1 MIVKVICRNARP
13 VLAIMAVL
21 AILITTGKLR
31 GSEKPAPTGAPPVT
45 KVVLYKHGMG
55 YIERQGKVR
64 DTAVMQLAF
73 RADQMKDLLTSFYAV
88 DLSGGRIVSVQYET
102 KDPLSK
108 QIQDILITV
117 PENAA
122 LSQFLTQLKGARIIV
137 KASGETIEGRVLGTE
152 PVTELS
158 TTGQTVRN
166 SFRLVILTDAGPIRS
181 ADLFAVTE
189 FSLVD
194 EALQRDLSRLL
205 NLTLDSKYTNRKKLT
220 LTSAGQGERDVRLGY
235 LVEMPIWK
243 TSYRLILN
251 PKEKEAALLQ
261 GWAQAE
267 NTTEDDWKDISL
279 SFVAGNPFS
288 YVMDLYSPLYI
299 KRQVAPIPGLQDMAV
314 DWSQTTPPETGIDR
328 DFKALAP
335 PPPSAPAIAGAGG
348 RGRGASAGM
357 AANVAQSMD
366 MMGNMGPA
374 LDMQSSFG
382 NMMASSVGAAAQ
394 GTKLAELFNYTAT
407 DKVSIPRGQAALVPI
422 VSKTVQGKRVVY
434 YKAGFSP
441 KPTNAWVLRND
452 TDVTFEAGAVTFF
465 EGSTSIGE
473 GILAHTLPPGS
484 QEVLPYAADASI
496 DISRRAENKLQ
507 PYYKGKLVDGILNVI
522 RVDTLT
528 NTWKLT
534 NRGKDEATLW
544 LNQPITQPYKLS
556 KPEKPLKEVDNH
568 YRFEIILKPGET
580 TDFTVEEKR
589 DVQESVDI
597 GHADVTRVKFFAS
610 EQYLSP
616 ALRSLLG
623 EVQGLMAKK
632 ATHQRQIND
641 WQEQTRRLSEEEN
654 RLRQNVNTTQSNNP
668 AERELRAKWMTALST
683 AEESMASL
691 RGKIDDLSAQVRQID
706 EDVAKKIREFK
717 GE

>member
-1 MIVKVICRNARP
+1 MIVKVLCRNVRP
-13 VLAIMAVL
+13 GLAIMAAL
-21 AILITTGKLR
+21 AILITTGRLR

-73 RADQMKDLLTSFYAV
+73 RADQMKDLLTSFYAI
-88 DLSGGRIVSVQYET
+88 DLSGGRIVSMQYET

-108 QIQDILITV
+108 QLQDILITV

-122 LSQFLTQLKGARIIV
+122 LSQFLTQLKGARINV

-152 PVTELS
+152 PVNELS
-158 TTGQTVRN
+158 TTGQTVKN

-181 ADLFAVTE
+181 ADLFAITE

-220 LTSAGQGERDVRLGY
+220 LTAAGQGEREVRLGY

-251 PKEKEAALLQ
+251 PKEKESALLQ

-267 NTTEDDWKDISL
+267 NTTEEDWKDISL

-299 KRQVAPIPGLQDMAV
+299 RRQVAPIPGLQDMAV
-314 DWSQTTPPETGIDR
+314 DWSQTTPPETMVMKDDAKINEVRLDTGIQMLR
-328 DFKALAP
+328 AGRRAP
-335 PPPSAPAIAGAGG
+335 ST
-348 RGRGASAGM
+348 
-357 AANVAQSMD
+357 ANEAQSMD
-366 MMGNMGPA
+366 MMSNKGQVPME
-374 LDMQSSFG
+374 MQRSFG
-382 NMMASSVGAAAQ
+382 DTMASSAGTAAQ
-394 GTKLAELFNYTAT
+394 GTKLAELFNYTAA

-422 VSKTVQGKRVVY
+422 VSKTLQGKRVIY

-441 KPTNAWVLRND
+441 KPTDAWVLRND

-484 QEVLPYAADASI
+484 QEVLPYASDASI
-496 DISRRAENKLQ
+496 DVSRRAENKLQ
-507 PYYKGKLVDGILNVI
+507 PYYKGKLVDGILNVT

-534 NRGKDEATLW
+534 NRGKEQATLW

-589 DVQESVDI
+589 DVQESVDL
-597 GHADVTRVKFFAS
+597 GRADVTQVKFFAS

-616 ALRSLLG
+616 ALRSLLSD
-623 EVQGLMAKK
+623 VQGLMAKK
-632 ATHQRQIND
+632 ATHQRQISE
-641 WQEQTRRLSEEEN
+641 WQDQTRRLTEEQN

-683 AEESMASL
+683 AEDNLTSL
-691 RGKIDDLSAQVRQID
+691 RGKIDDLSAQVRQLD
-706 EDVAKKIREFK
+706 EDIAKKIREFK

>member
-1 MIVKVICRNARP
+1 MIIRVLCRNAWP
-13 VLAIMAVL
+13 TLAIMAVL
-21 AILITTGKLR
+21 TVLIATGKLH

-64 DTAVMQLAF
+64 DTAVIQLAF
-73 RADQMKDLLTSFYAV
+73 RADQMKDLLTSFYAI
-88 DLSGGRIVSVQYET
+88 DLSGGRIVSMQYET

-108 QIQDILITV
+108 QLQDILITV

-152 PVTELS
+152 PITELS
-158 TTGQTVRN
+158 ATGQTVRN
-166 SFRLVILTDAGPIRS
+166 SFRLVILSDAGPIRS
-181 ADLFAVTE
+181 ADLFAITE
-189 FSLVD
+189 FSLTD

-205 NLTLDSKYTNRKKLT
+205 NLTIDSKYTNRKKLT
-220 LTSAGQGERDVRLGY
+220 LTAAGQGEREVRLGY

-251 PKEKEAALLQ
+251 PKEKESALLQ

-267 NTTEDDWKDISL
+267 NTTEEDWKDISL

-299 KRQVAPIPGLQDMAV
+299 KRQQAAIPGLQDIAV
-314 DWSQTTPPETGIDR
+314 DWSQASPPETGMGGA
-328 DFKALAP
+328 KASMP
-335 PPPSAPAIAGAGG
+335 PQAPATAGSMG
-348 RGRGASAGM
+348 SAARRAPSGLM

-366 MMGNMGPA
+366 MMSQPGPA
-374 LDMQSSFG
+374 PNMQNSFSDTV
-382 NMMASSVGAAAQ
+382 AASVGAAAQ

-422 VSKTVQGKRVVY
+422 VSKAVQGKRVVY

-473 GILAHTLPPGS
+473 GILEHTLPPGS

-528 NTWKLT
+528 NRWKLT
-534 NRGKDEATLW
+534 NRGKEQSTLW

-556 KPEKPLKEVDNH
+556 KPEKSLKEVDNH

-580 TDFTVEEKR
+580 IDFTVEEKR
-589 DVQESVDI
+589 DVQESVDL

-616 ALRSLLG
+616 ALRSLLSDVG
-623 EVQGLMAKK
+623 ELMAKK
-632 ATHQRQIND
+632 ATHQRQISE
-641 WQEQTRRLSEEEN
+641 WQDQTHRLTEEEN
-654 RLRQNVNTTQSNNP
+654 RLRQNVNTTSANNP
-668 AERELRAKWMTALST
+668 AEGELRAKWMTTLST
-683 AEESMASL
+683 TEENLASL

-706 EDVAKKIREFK
+706 EDAVKKIREFK
-717 GE
+717 SE

>member
-1 MIVKVICRNARP
+1 MSLKILRRNARP
-13 VLAIMAVL
+13 ALAIMAVS
-21 AILITTGKLR
+21 AILFCTGRLR
-31 GSEKPAPTGAPPVT
+31 GSEKAASTEAPAVT

-122 LSQFLTQLKGARIIV
+122 LSQFLTQLKGARVTV
-137 KASGETIEGRVLGTE
+137 KAPGETIEGRVLGTE
-152 PVTELS
+152 PITELG

-181 ADLFAVTE
+181 ADLFAITE

-194 EALQRDLSRLL
+194 EALQRDLNRLL

-220 LTSAGQGERDVRLGY
+220 LTAAGQGERDVRLGY

-251 PKEKEAALLQ
+251 SKEKNSALLQ

-267 NTTEDDWKDISL
+267 NTTEEDWKDISL

-299 KRQVAPIPGLQDMAV
+299 KRQQAPIPGLQDMAV
-314 DWSQTTPPETGIDR
+314 DWSQTTTPEIDESM
-328 DFKALAP
+328 KSTAP
-335 PPPSAPAIAGAGG
+335 PLPTVQLEGGIASRRGLRPALPT
-348 RGRGASAGM
+348 
-357 AANVAQSMD
+357 ANVAQSMD
-366 MMGNMGPA
+366 AMNETPDA
-374 LDMQSSFG
+374 ESQSSFG
-382 NMMASSVGAAAQ
+382 GTLASSTGATAR
-394 GTKLAELFNYTAT
+394 GTKVAELFSFTAT
-407 DKVSIPRGQAALVPI
+407 DKITIPRGQAALVPI
-422 VSKTVQGKRVVY
+422 VSKTLQGKRVVY
-434 YKAGFSP
+434 YKAAFSTM
-441 KPTNAWVLRND
+441 PTNAWVLRND

-484 QEVLPYAADASI
+484 QEVLPYAIDASI
-496 DISRRAENKLQ
+496 DVNRKTENKLQ
-507 PYYKGKLVDGILNVI
+507 PYYKGTLVDGILKVT
-522 RVDTLT
+522 RVDTLI
-528 NTWKLT
+528 NTWKLI
-534 NRGKDEATLW
+534 NRSKEEATFW
-544 LNQPITQPYKLS
+544 LNQPISTSYKLS
-556 KPEKPLKEVDNH
+556 KPEKPLKEVDDH
-568 YRFEIILKPGET
+568 YRFEVILKPGET
-580 TDFTVEEKR
+580 RDFTVEEKR

-597 GHADVTRVKFFAS
+597 GHADVTRVKLFAS
-610 EQYLSP
+610 AEYLSP
-616 ALRSLLG
+616 GLRTLLNDIG
-623 EVQGLMAKK
+623 GLMAGK
-632 ATHQRQIND
+632 ATFQRQINE
-641 WQEQTRRLSEEEN
+641 WQEQSRRLSEEQN
-654 RLRQNVNTTQSNNP
+654 RLRQNINTTSVGTP
-668 AERELRAKWMTALST
+668 SERDLRAKWMSALAA
-683 AEESMASL
+683 AEDSLTRL
-691 RGKIDDLSAQVRQID
+691 RGQTDDASAQVRQLD
-706 EDVAKKIREFK
+706 EDIAKKVREFK